1 MLSSTAYRILKQ
13 GGELETW
20 SWFDPLTTV
29 SSNFSVP
36 SAYRAPS
43 RHLEPPFSV
52 GEVGRLNPYHGEDL
66 PMRFTARPR
75 VGGRRAAGRI
85 FGCVS
90 RPAPGW
96 GGVAP

>member
-1 MLSSTAYRILKQ
+1 
-13 GGELETW
+13 
-20 SWFDPLTTV
+20 
-29 SSNFSVP
+29 
-36 SAYRAPS
+36 
-43 RHLEPPFSV
+43 
-52 GEVGRLNPYHGEDL
+52 
-66 PMRFTARPR
+66 MRFTARPR